1 MMGLIHHFGGKTIK
15 RSTRAIDTQ
24 SLMLGGDGDYLWIGK
39 NSASRYQ
46 GWFCQIG
53 GGLMKIIDDLRPA
66 GAAGFLVL
74 ENDFWRVKRIWE
86 NNRESFFLPA
96 QNCLAYEIE
105 NPAEIAFFLDIKES
119 YKNPDASQRYAV
131 WEEGGLILAACP
143 QIFGSPLPE
152 IFLAVAGDFK
162 ISKITNEWSDRDY
175 EWDKKRASPPFCRRV
190 FRPAAVSAS
199 RLVFAAGDDKKEAVG
214 RARRILNDFEAEKSK
229 KRTEFL
235 NTYHRRVFWPALP
248 GKTEISKTAARNAL
262 RMLVKTEK
270 EDLSLRAGWPWFF
283 QIWQRDEAVSLKGLA
298 EFDKNAA
305 TAIFWRQLKEL
316 KKNKYHFDTAD
327 GAGWLF
333 LRAAGFLKKNFFD
346 GEEKR
351 EIADTLER
359 TIGWQ
364 LRYRTRGG
372 LAVNTDEKTWMDSI
386 ERPGACVE
394 IQAQRLAMYDLARR
408 LTDDPEKK
416 EYYSQLKDGLEIIAR
431 KTFFDGQI
439 LADRFDVGKN
449 DHDLICRPNLF
460 LAAYI
465 YPGLLEKN
473 EWRTVFENALTKL
486 WLDWGGLATIDK
498 NDSRFCPQSTGENA
512 KSYHNGDSW
521 FWINNIAA
529 IAMRRVAGGYF
540 KHCIEK
546 IFIASRHD
554 VLWGGALGCASEISS
569 AQSFDPAGCP
579 NQAWSNATFLEL
591 CQELKK

>member
-1 MMGLIHHFGGKTIK
+1 MELIHRFGKKIISKTVNDLGG
-15 RSTRAIDTQ
+15 RG
-24 SLMLGGDGDYLWIGK
+24 LMLGRDGGYLWIARDP
-39 NSASRYQ
+39 ASRYQ

-53 GGLMKIIDDLRPA
+53 DDLIKIIDDIRPD
-66 GAAGFLVL
+66 AAGGFLAL
-74 ENDFWRVKRIWE
+74 ENDFWRVKRIRE

-96 QNCLAYEIE
+96 RNCLAYEIE
-105 NPAEIAFFLDIKES
+105 NPAEIAFFLDVKES
-119 YKNPDASQRYAV
+119 YKNPEANQRYAV
-131 WEEGGLILAACP
+131 WEEDGLVLTACR
-143 QIFGSPLPE
+143 QISGLSSE

-162 ISKITNEWSDRDY
+162 IPKITNEWSDRDY

-190 FRPAAVSAS
+190 FRPATVSAS
-199 RLVFAAGDDKKEAVG
+199 KLVFAAGADKDEAAG

-229 KRTEFL
+229 NRAKFL
-235 NTYHRRVFWPALP
+235 NAYRGKVFWPALP
-248 GKTEISKTAARNAL
+248 GKTEMSKIAAKNAL

-316 KKNKYHFDTAD
+316 KKNKYHFDAAD

-333 LRAAGFLKKNFFD
+333 LRAAGFLKKDFFD
-346 GEEKR
+346 GEEKL
-351 EIADTLER
+351 EIADVLER

-364 LRYRTRGG
+364 LRHRTRGG
-372 LAVNTDEKTWMDSI
+372 LAVNTDEKTWMDSL

-408 LTDDPEKK
+408 LTDDYEKK
-416 EYYSQLKDGLEIIAR
+416 EYYSQLKEGLEIIAR

-449 DHDLICRPNLF
+449 EHDLTCRPNLF

-465 YPGLLEKN
+465 YPDLLEKS
-473 EWRTVFENALTKL
+473 EWRVVFENALAKL

-521 FWINNIAA
+521 FWVNNIAA
-529 IAMRRVAGGYF
+529 IAMRRIAGGYF
-540 KHCIEK
+540 KHYIEK

-554 VLWGGALGCASEISS
+554 ILWGGALGCASEISS

-591 CQELKK
+591 CRELKK

>member
-1 MMGLIHHFGGKTIK
+1 
-15 RSTRAIDTQ
+15 
-24 SLMLGGDGDYLWIGK
+24 
-39 NSASRYQ
+39 
-46 GWFCQIG
+46 
-53 GGLMKIIDDLRPA
+53 
-66 GAAGFLVL
+66 
-74 ENDFWRVKRIWE
+74 
-86 NNRESFFLPA
+86 
-96 QNCLAYEIE
+96 
-105 NPAEIAFFLDIKES
+105 
-119 YKNPDASQRYAV
+119 
-131 WEEGGLILAACP
+131 
-143 QIFGSPLPE
+143 
-152 IFLAVAGDFK
+152 
-162 ISKITNEWSDRDY
+162 
-175 EWDKKRASPPFCRRV
+175 
-190 FRPAAVSAS
+190 
-199 RLVFAAGDDKKEAVG
+199 
-214 RARRILNDFEAEKSK
+214 
-229 KRTEFL
+229 
-235 NTYHRRVFWPALP
+235 
-248 GKTEISKTAARNAL
+248 
-262 RMLVKTEK
+262 
-270 EDLSLRAGWPWFF
+270 
-283 QIWQRDEAVSLKGLA
+283 
-298 EFDKNAA
+298 
-305 TAIFWRQLKEL
+305 
-316 KKNKYHFDTAD
+316 
-327 GAGWLF
+327 
-333 LRAAGFLKKNFFD
+333 
-346 GEEKR
+346 
-351 EIADTLER
+351 
-359 TIGWQ
+359 
-364 LRYRTRGG
+364 
-372 LAVNTDEKTWMDSI
+372 MDSI

-473 EWRTVFENALTKL
+473 EWRTVFESALTKL

-529 IAMRRVAGGYF
+529 IAMRRIAAGYF

-591 CQELKK
+591 CRELKK